1 MRLFFIEEE
10 NVMNARVHSVETF
23 GLVDGPGVR
32 FILFLHGCPFRCQF
46 CHNPDTW
53 ASQKFEEWTP
63 QQALDRALRFEPY
76 WGKEGG
82 ITVSGGE
89 PLVQIDFLL
98 EFFKL
103 AKAAGIN
110 TCIDTSGACF
120 TREEPFFS
128 KFEELMKYTDLL
140 MVDIKEI
147 NDVRHQVLTGA
158 SNKRVLDMMQYL
170 NDINKAIWIRHVL
183 VPERSDFDED
193 LHALA
198 DYIDTLSNVKKV
210 EVLPYHT
217 LGTYKWKELNL
228 EYQLEGI
235 DPPTNER
242 VENANKILHT
252 DKYK

>member
-63 QQALDRALRFEPY
+63 QQALDCALRFEPY
-76 WGKEGG
+76 WGKDGG

-120 TREEPFFS
+120 TREEPFF
-128 KFEELMKYTDLL
+128 
-140 MVDIKEI
+140 
-147 NDVRHQVLTGA
+147 
-158 SNKRVLDMMQYL
+158 
-170 NDINKAIWIRHVL
+170 
-183 VPERSDFDED
+183 
-193 LHALA
+193 
-198 DYIDTLSNVKKV
+198 
-210 EVLPYHT
+210 
-217 LGTYKWKELNL
+217 
-228 EYQLEGI
+228 
-235 DPPTNER
+235 
-242 VENANKILHT
+242 
-252 DKYK
+252 

>member
-76 WGKEGG
+76 WGKDGG

-128 KFEELMKYTDLL
+128 KFQELMKYTDLL
-140 MVDIKEI
+140 LVDIKHI
-147 NDVRHQVLTGA
+147 DNKYHKVLTGR
-158 SNKRVLDMMQYL
+158 SNENILDMIRYL
-170 NDINKAIWIRHVL
+170 SDIKKPIWIRHVL
-183 VPERSDFDED
+183 VPERSDKDEY
-193 LHALA
+193 LTRLA
-198 DYIDTLSNVKKV
+198 EFIHSLDNVEKV
-210 EVLPYHT
+210 EILPYHT
-217 LGTYKWKELNL
+217 MGIYKWKELGL
-228 EYQLEGI
+228 EYPLEGI
-235 DPPTNER
+235 DPPTKER
-242 VENANKILHT
+242 VENAKKILAI
-252 DKYK
+252 

>member
-10 NVMNARVHSVETF
+10 NAMNARVHSIESF

-76 WGKEGG
+76 WGKDGG

-110 TCIDTSGACF
+110 T
-120 TREEPFFS
+120 
-128 KFEELMKYTDLL
+128 
-140 MVDIKEI
+140 
-147 NDVRHQVLTGA
+147 
-158 SNKRVLDMMQYL
+158 
-170 NDINKAIWIRHVL
+170 
-183 VPERSDFDED
+183 
-193 LHALA
+193 
-198 DYIDTLSNVKKV
+198 
-210 EVLPYHT
+210 
-217 LGTYKWKELNL
+217 
-228 EYQLEGI
+228 
-235 DPPTNER
+235 
-242 VENANKILHT
+242 
-252 DKYK
+252 

>member
-1 MRLFFIEEE
+1 
-10 NVMNARVHSVETF
+10 MNARVHSVETF

-76 WGKEGG
+76 WGKDGG

-147 NDVRHQVLTGA
+147 NDERHQVLTGA
-158 SNKRVLDMMQYL
+158 SNKRVLDMIQYL
-170 NDINKAIWIRHVL
+170 NDINKSIWIRHVL

-193 LHALA
+193 LHTLA

>member
-76 WGKEGG
+76 WGKDGG

-120 TREEPFFS
+120 TREEPFFY

-147 NDVRHQVLTGA
+147 NDERHQVLTGA
-158 SNKRVLDMMQYL
+158 SNKRVLDMIQYL
-170 NDINKAIWIRHVL
+170 NDIKKPIWI
-183 VPERSDFDED
+183 
-193 LHALA
+193 
-198 DYIDTLSNVKKV
+198 
-210 EVLPYHT
+210 
-217 LGTYKWKELNL
+217 
-228 EYQLEGI
+228 
-235 DPPTNER
+235 
-242 VENANKILHT
+242 
-252 DKYK
+252 